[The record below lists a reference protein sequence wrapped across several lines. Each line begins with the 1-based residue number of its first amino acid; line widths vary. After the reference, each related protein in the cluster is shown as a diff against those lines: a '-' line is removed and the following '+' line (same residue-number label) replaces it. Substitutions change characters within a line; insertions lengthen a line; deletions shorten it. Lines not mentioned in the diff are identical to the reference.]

1 MGYSGTKNILCSLSK
16 MVHGNVDVIEYIYKK
31 KKMIETNENLLYYLL
46 TGLQNDSLYSYT
58 LFSFHNTTKII
69 YDSITEGNIVN
80 DGCIFSSSGEDRIK
94 SYRVD
99 KEPIPEGFL
108 KTFMLNKIHY
118 GWDYS
123 SSKILIKNQKWCQK
137 IMLDALF
144 LPSFIFIRVI
154 PGFTSTSFQTP
165 TLKQKIKAL
174 NRIVKERGYLYL
186 DLIKEEFKEDYH
198 SAICIILDINGDI
211 ESIYGELFI

>member
-46 TGLQNDSLYSYT
+46 TGLQNERLYSYT
-58 LFSFHNTTKII
+58 IFSFYNSTRIV
-69 YDSITEGNIVN
+69 YDSISPTNIVN
-80 DGCIFSSSGEDRIK
+80 DGCIFSSSGEDRIL

-99 KEPIPEGFL
+99 QEPIPGGFL

-123 SSKILIKNQKWCQK
+123 SSKVLAKNQTWCQK

-154 PGFTSTSFQTP
+154 PGFTSTSFQIP

-174 NRIVKERGYLYL
+174 NEIVEGRGYLYL
-186 DLIKEEFKEDYH
+186 DLIKEEFKEEYN
-198 SAICIILDINGDI
+198 SPICIILGENGDI
-211 ESIYGELFI
+211 ESIYGELFV